1 MRRRFSFKNDN
12 EHSLIITAN
21 SSSTVL
27 FQINAFGDCEYNL
40 NNTGWKIYS
49 QTPFS
54 INAGETIR
62 FRGQLSYSSTTIVKE
77 NGIGR
82 FIITGDVDLSGSP
95 MYMLSSNKLAYNI
108 FCKLFYNCTGI
119 KNVSADFLPATT
131 LAEYCYGQMFYG
143 CTSLT
148 TAPQLPATTLADDC
162 YKNMFYNC
170 TSLTTAPELPATTLT
185 TSCYQSM
192 FYNCTS
198 LTTAPE
204 LPATTL
210 AYCCYRKM
218 FYGCTSL
225 TTAPELP
232 AKNLKTYCYQRM
244 FNGCTSLITAP
255 KLPATTLASRCYYSM
270 FERCSKLTTA
280 PELPATTLAS
290 SCYHSMFSGTN
301 VLPDCSNINF
311 SSSTVVASGG
321 LIGLFAGTK
330 VTDDDLRSIL
340 PINSN
345 GKYYL
350 PCTTLAES
358 CYYSMFYDCTS
369 LTTAP
374 ELPATTLANQCYY
387 SMFWGCSK
395 LNHIKAM
402 FTTTPSSSYTYSW
415 VSGVASSGTFVKNKN
430 ATWNVTGTDGIPS
443 GWTVQTA

>member
-62 FRGQLSYSSTTIVKE
+62 FRGQLSYSSTAIGRE

-148 TAPQLPATTLADDC
+148 TAPQLPATTLESQC
-162 YKNMFYNC
+162 YEAMFDGCTSLSTAPALPVTTLASYCYRYMFHGC
-170 TSLTTAPELPATTLT
+170 TSLTTAPALPATTLA
-185 TSCYQSM
+185 SGCYRGM
-192 FYNCTS
+192 FQGCTS
-198 LTTAPE
+198 LTTAPQLPATTLEDSCYNSMFSGCSSLTAAPE

-210 AYCCYRKM
+210 ATQCYLKM
-218 FYGCTSL
+218 FY
-225 TTAPELP
+225 
-232 AKNLKTYCYQRM
+232 N
-244 FNGCTSLITAP
+244 
-255 KLPATTLASRCYYSM
+255 
-270 FERCSKLTTA
+270 
-280 PELPATTLAS
+280 
-290 SCYHSMFSGTN
+290 
-301 VLPDCSNINF
+301 
-311 SSSTVVASGG
+311 
-321 LIGLFAGTK
+321 
-330 VTDDDLRSIL
+330 
-340 PINSN
+340 
-345 GKYYL
+345 
-350 PCTTLAES
+350 
-358 CYYSMFYDCTS
+358 
-369 LTTAP
+369 
-374 ELPATTLANQCYY
+374 
-387 SMFWGCSK
+387 CSK
-395 LNHIKAM
+395 LNYIKAM
-402 FTTTPSSSYTYSW
+402 FTTTPSTYIGSW
-415 VSGVASSGTFVKNKN
+415 VYGVASSGTFVKNKN
-430 ATWNVTGTDGIPS
+430 ATWDVTATSDNNYIGIPL